1 MRVARGRRKWARAK
15 ARNRAIRAQQRKTTR
30 RRSTS
35 RLAATPRPAMVTTKR
50 TRQLRRM
57 TIKIQTGNCG
67 VGDGF
72 RSHLVALDERIHDA
86 LPHFP
91 RRELAVG
98 SRVLP

>member
-1 MRVARGRRKWARAK
+1 
-15 ARNRAIRAQQRKTTR
+15 
-30 RRSTS
+30 
-35 RLAATPRPAMVTTKR
+35 
-50 TRQLRRM
+50 M

-91 RRELAVG
+91 RRELAIG
-98 SRVLP
+98 SRLLHDLLIWQRWGTGSGSGWFAQ